1 MNSNQSI
8 NDDKRNQE
16 RAIIS
21 GDLPV
26 DHTTKSMMTTN
37 GGEKNHVNKDKNM
50 SSSTANSTVV
60 FNFENDIG
68 LHHPGNEEGAPSS
81 GHDSFVR
88 KLSLIASLSGLL
100 FGYDTGVVS
109 GAIIFIRSYME
120 LSDLQVE
127 IVVASTVLSAAFSA
141 IGGGYLLDS
150 IGRKKTLVMASM
162 IFVFGS
168 ILMALSF
175 GGAKNGYAM
184 LIIGRLIVGVA
195 IGFAADAGPLY
206 ISECAPPKMRGS
218 LTTLFNMAVVGGQVL
233 ASFICGCLSYLPPSY
248 NWRLMLG
255 FGAVPAIAQMV
266 GFIVLPYSPTW
277 LVLVGRTEEAED
289 VLRRIRMVPKV
300 YHRDATDNGT
310 DDSDDV
316 DDLVSEID
324 EVTHELNEI
333 IEEHEKAKKGQHVS
347 LLELWRFYPQVRRT
361 MVLGCSL
368 WIVSQLAGINTIMY
382 YGAGIVQRTGLF
394 EGDKSL
400 DIWITVPLS
409 IMQLLGIYVC
419 FTMIDRQG
427 RRPTLLLS
435 MTFIFISLLLI
446 GAGFALDLSILTVM
460 AMFLYLFAFG
470 MGLSTMPYTM
480 NSEIYPE
487 EYRGTCVAQAT
498 GVFWFTNFAV
508 SVTFLTLASVLG
520 NGGVFFLYATIVFV
534 SGVIFY
540 FLVPET
546 SGLSLHEIQELFVG
560 HEEKTSLSDGKNDED
575 YGTNGSS
582 RSITDVELP
591 PHSQIV

>member
-1 MNSNQSI
+1 MNSSYLSNSANASI
-8 NDDKRNQE
+8 TESAVSASSSSN
-16 RAIIS
+16 
-21 GDLPV
+21 GVVL
-26 DHTTKSMMTTN
+26 TTTGTSSTKTLTHDGGGHN
-37 GGEKNHVNKDKNM
+37 GGTNTSPSNDRR
-50 SSSTANSTVV
+50 SSEHLHQE
-60 FNFENDIG
+60 EN
-68 LHHPGNEEGAPSS
+68 PPPSFIS
-81 GHDSFVR
+81 NGRGIIQQHDTFVR
-88 KLSLIASLSGLL
+88 KLALIASLSGLL

-109 GAIIFIRSYME
+109 GAIIFIRSDMKI
-120 LSDLQVE
+120 SDFQVE
-127 IVVASTVLSAAFSA
+127 IIVASTVLSAAFSA
-141 IGGGYLLDS
+141 LAGGNLLDS
-150 IGRKKTLVMASM
+150 IGRKKTLVIASA

-168 ILMALSF
+168 LVMALSF
-175 GGAKNGYAM
+175 GPKHGYGM

-195 IGFAADAGPLY
+195 IGLAADAGPLY

-233 ASFICGCLSYLPPSY
+233 ASFVCGCLSYLPPSY

-255 FGAVPAIAQMV
+255 FGALPAIAQML
-266 GFIVLPYSPTW
+266 GFILLPLSPTW
-277 LVLVGRTEEAED
+277 LVLVGRTDEAEE

-300 YHRDATDNGT
+300 VYSNHGT
-310 DDSDDV
+310 DADDDSV
-316 DDLVSEID
+316 NGQEQPKED
-324 EVTHELNEI
+324 EVTRELNEI
-333 IEEHEKAKKGQHVS
+333 IQEHEQAKKGQHVS

-361 MVLGCSL
+361 MILGCSL

-400 DIWITVPLS
+400 DVWITVPLS
-409 IMQLLGIYVC
+409 LMQLLGIFVC
-419 FTMIDRQG
+419 FSIIDQQG

-435 MTFIFISLLLI
+435 MTFIFISLVLI
-446 GAGFALDLSILTVM
+446 GTGFALDASIITVM
-460 AMFLYLFAFG
+460 AMFLYLFSFG

-498 GVFWFTNFAV
+498 GVFWFTNFIV

-520 NGGVFFLYATIVFV
+520 NAGVFFLYAAIVFV
-534 SGVIFY
+534 SEVIFF

-546 SGLSLHEIQELFVG
+546 AGLSLHEIQELFVG
-560 HEEKTSLSDGKNDED
+560 HEEKTALSDGEKDDD
-575 YGTNGSS
+575 YGS
-582 RSITDVELP
+582 TDVELP